1 MGPLEQCLRSSK
13 SKSHSVE
20 LVPDCVSRGKKSR
33 RRLRKVALHTFL
45 RKLLKDALQND
56 EAVNAENKGTRDPQ
70 SDAGQEQPCTPL
82 RARRLVAAGVGS
94 PSNSARYFFLPSVS
108 LGEQEDVILYTFL
121 SKPVIYPTDVHR
133 LRTTTH
139 SVGS

>member
-45 RKLLKDALQND
+45 RKLLKD

-70 SDAGQEQPCTPL
+70 SDAGQEQPCAPL